1 MKIAVLRGGTSE
13 ERAVSLKTGAAVI
26 SALKESGHQVYDID
40 PTSPTTLIA
49 ELQNIA
55 PEFVF
60 IALHGQA
67 GEDGLIQSLLEYL
80 DLPYNGSGPLASGMA
95 FHKGVA
101 KKIFSAQKIPTAD
114 YVEIIADKDFDLE
127 KTVNFILHGLSLPLV
142 IKPARQGSTIGITI
156 ARTET
161 QVREGLR
168 SALEFDSELVVER
181 FISGTEVTVS
191 LLGNDPIQVL
201 PLIEIESAKEVYDYE
216 AKYTP
221 GMSRHIIPP
230 RLTTSQIELASR
242 VALSAHRALGCSGLS
257 RSEVIVNNDGAYI
270 LEVNTLPGMTDTSL
284 FPDAAKAAGL
294 SFNQLVQRIIGLGI
308 ESHQLKKQ
316 ARKLPAT
323 P

>member
-40 PTSPTTLIA
+40 PTSPNILIA

-60 IALHGQA
+60 IALHGRA
-67 GEDGLIQSLLEYL
+67 GEDGIIQSLLEYL

-101 KKIFSAQKIPTAD
+101 KKIFMAQKISTAD
-114 YVEIIADKDFDLE
+114 YVEIVADRDFDLE
-127 KTVNFILHGLSLPLV
+127 KTTDRLLHRVPLPLV

-156 ARTET
+156 AKTET
-161 QVREGLR
+161 QIREGLR
-168 SALEFDSELVVER
+168 SALEFDSELVIER

-230 RLTTSQIELASR
+230 RLTTSQIELASK

-257 RSEVIVNNDGAYI
+257 RSEVIVNNEGAYI
-270 LEVNTLPGMTDTSL
+270 LEVNTLPGMTGTSL
-284 FPDAAKAAGL
+284 FPDAAKAAGI
-294 SFNQLVQRIIGLGI
+294 SFNQLVERIISLGI
-308 ESHQLKKQ
+308 ESHRTKKL